1 MRYFLICY
9 DIEDDRRRNRVARM
23 LLGWG
28 RRVQYSVFE
37 VACVRE
43 ADLERLKRELE
54 NIRENGDSIR
64 IYRFSEK
71 TRRKSGE
78 LNGEP
83 MRECPA
89 VVVL

>member
-1 MRYFLICY
+1 MRYVLICY
-9 DIEDDRRRNRVARM
+9 DIEDDRRRNRVARL

-43 ADLERLKRELE
+43 SDLQRLKRKLE
-54 NIRENGDSIR
+54 RIHESGDSIR
-64 IYRFSEK
+64 IYRFSEQ
-71 TRRKSGE
+71 TRHQSGE
-78 LNGEP
+78 LDGEP

-89 VVVL
+89 VVVI